1 MKVVNL
7 ILGLL
12 IVSTV
17 CLVALPGLAGNGHRP
32 VLVACFGLA
41 ILTLS
46 YEGGM
51 LSGLLSARILLYL
64 GGISY
69 SLYLTHQIVQ
79 RVLKVVLHPDRFNGL
94 SAFTRLWF
102 FAIYLV
108 AIVGVA
114 MALFH
119 LVEQP
124 CRRYL
129 RKISPFE
136 KGP

>member
-1 MKVVNL
+1 M
-7 ILGLL
+7 LGLAICSAFFVL
-12 IVSTV
+12 
-17 CLVALPGLAGNGHRP
+17 AWPGLFGNELRS

-41 ILTLS
+41 ILALS
-46 YEGGM
+46 YQRGM
-51 LSGLLSARILLYL
+51 LSGFLSARALVYF
-64 GGISY
+64 GEISY

-79 RVLKVVLHPDRFNGL
+79 RVLKVALHPDRFGGH
-94 SAFTRLWF
+94 SAFARLIF
-102 FAIYLV
+102 VAIYLV
-108 AIVGVA
+108 AIVGAA

-136 KGP
+136 DSGALL